1 MKFTPQQKFECG
13 KKYEVADSVQ
23 NPPYS
28 KKNKKKSNLSIQ
40 TRLEYPLV
48 IALNNRENIKIIE
61 ELVKVTPL
69 TFLQE
74 KDEHN
79 QTVFIKIFRR
89 AISPR
94 PESEEIYI
102 VDLLVSSAQK
112 KHIAIDWLAQDTFF

>member
-1 MKFTPQQKFECG
+1 M
-13 KKYEVADSVQ
+13 Q

-89 AISPR
+89 HISPR

-102 VDLLVSSAQK
+102 VNLLVSSTK
-112 KHIAIDWLAQDTFF
+112 KNI